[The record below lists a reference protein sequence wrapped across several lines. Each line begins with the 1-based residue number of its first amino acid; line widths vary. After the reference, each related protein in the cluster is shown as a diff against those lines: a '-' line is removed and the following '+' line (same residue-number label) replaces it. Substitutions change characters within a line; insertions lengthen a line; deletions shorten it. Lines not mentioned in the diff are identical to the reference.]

1 MRDKRMTRLNKILL
15 GLILVLMLTAVYV
28 LNPSL
33 PVPKAGQ
40 SALLYQP
47 GEFEIVTES
56 IELVDTSRPT
66 SPNGDYAGSATR
78 ELKGVIWYPE
88 KPGHQFPLIVYSHGF
103 MSSVSEAEYLV
114 NFLVPKGYIL
124 VAVNYPLS
132 HGSAPGGPNVN
143 DVINQP
149 GDVSFV
155 IDTLL
160 TRNADATNSLY
171 DLVDPSRI
179 AAVGLSLGGLTTQL
193 VAFHRDVRDP
203 RLNAAV
209 SIAGPSTFLE
219 PRFFETSDIPFMM
232 IAGSADAAIPYATN
246 AAPIPSKANGSLL
259 VTLDQGSHVGF
270 AGMSATFFR
279 WFRHPDQLICPLLLN
294 NLDLEASQA
303 EPILTADAEIGI
315 SISEEVPC
323 MTETFNR
330 AMRPADQQ
338 MLTRLAL
345 YAFLEQEFSHDTEQ
359 RQQMQRYLKIGFEAE
374 NPAVR
379 VKQLTS
385 LTAHPVEPPV
395 SELSFKLQV
404 SVLRSS
410 GICSSCC
417 VLPLKKHVLL
427 SLNVCEN
434 RFTLHQLQKEA
445 IL

>member
-1 MRDKRMTRLNKILL
+1 MTRFKKILL
-15 GLILVLMLTAVYV
+15 GLFVALVIAAVYV

-33 PVPKAGQ
+33 PAPQAGQ

-47 GEFEIVTES
+47 GEYEVTHEP

-66 SPNGDYAGSATR
+66 SPNGDFAGSANR
-78 ELKGVIWYPE
+78 ELQGTIWYPE
-88 KPGHQFPLIVYSHGF
+88 TPDQQSFPLIIYSHGF

-114 NFLVPKGYIL
+114 DFLVPKGYIL
-124 VAVNYPLS
+124 AAVNYPLS
-132 HGSAPGGPNVN
+132 HGAAPGGPNVN

-160 TRNADATNSLY
+160 ARSADAKDSLY
-171 DLVDPSRI
+171 GLVDPSRI
-179 AAVGLSLGGLTTQL
+179 AAAGLSLGGLTTQL

-232 IAGSADAAIPYATN
+232 IAGSADAAIPYESN
-246 AAPIPSKANGSLL
+246 AAPIPSKVENSLL
-259 VTLDQGSHVGF
+259 VTLDKGSHVGF

-279 WFRHPDQLICPLLLN
+279 WFRHPDQLICPLLLS
-294 NLDLEASQA
+294 NLNLETSEA
-303 EPILTADAEIGI
+303 EPILAADAEIGI

-323 MTETFNR
+323 MMETYER

-345 YAFLEQEFSHDTEQ
+345 YAFLEREFSNDLERR
-359 RQQMQRYLKIGFEAE
+359 RQMERYLGTGFANE
-374 NPAVR
+374 NPTVT
-379 VKQLTS
+379 V
-385 LTAHPVEPPV
+385 
-395 SELSFKLQV
+395 
-404 SVLRSS
+404 
-410 GICSSCC
+410 
-417 VLPLKKHVLL
+417 
-427 SLNVCEN
+427 N
-434 RFTLHQLQKEA
+434 
-445 IL
+445 